1 MLRKL
6 EFILRR
12 LLTSI
17 FVLMGVSIITF
28 FLARVIPSDPA
39 ELYIG
44 PKARAADIARVR
56 KQLGLDRPLP
66 VQYLY
71 YMRDLLHGDLG
82 TSIGTKRPVLQE
94 ILDRAPA
101 SLELLFTG
109 MLLAALIGIPL
120 GVLSARWQ
128 GKFLDIIVRTISI
141 LGVSMPAFYLGLMF
155 QILFFRNLH
164 WLPLSGQISN
174 NLRFTHPVQSI
185 TNFLL
190 LDSLLTHNWIA
201 FKDIFLHLILPAL
214 TLAAYPIGLI
224 ARMTRGAMLEVLE
237 QDYIRTARAYGIK
250 DAIVTY
256 FYALKNAISPTL
268 TVIGLTVAFALTGTF
283 FVEVIFTWPGLGSF
297 TVKSLLN
304 IDYPAIMGI
313 TLFGATA
320 YVFINLVVDILQAWI
335 DPRISLK

>member
-6 EFILRR
+6 EFVLRR

-17 FVLMGVSIITF
+17 FVLVGVSIITF
-28 FLARVIPSDPA
+28 FLARVVPSDPA

-66 VQYLY
+66 IQYLY
-71 YMRDLLHGDLG
+71 YMRDLLRGDLG
-82 TSIGTKRPVLQE
+82 TSIGTKQPVLQE
-94 ILDRAPA
+94 IMNRSTA

-109 MLLAALIGIPL
+109 MFLAALIGVPL

-128 GKFLDIIVRTISI
+128 GKFLDVVVRTISI

-155 QILFFRNLH
+155 QLVFFRNLH
-164 WLPLSGQISN
+164 WLPVAGQISTS
-174 NLRFTHPVQSI
+174 LRFTHPIRPI

-190 LDSLLTHNWIA
+190 VDALLTGNWIA
-201 FKDIFLHLILPAL
+201 FKDVCLHLILPAL

-250 DAIVTY
+250 DGVVTY
-256 FYALKNAISPTL
+256 LYALKNAISPTL

-283 FVEVIFTWPGLGSF
+283 FVEVIYAWPGLGSF

-313 TLFGATA
+313 TLFGASA
-320 YVFINLVVDILQAWI
+320 YVIINLVVDILQAWI